1 MTTTQTQTAAVD
13 EVRREVLRAYERLRA
28 IRTQVLTQQ
37 DHITA
42 MSRRVSGAEASIRSL
57 QGVDDP
63 AARQSLGRD
72 IALEMEEART
82 NGRRS
87 YTIGLE
93 VARDLQQVQSSLSQ
107 VKADL
112 DGVDRSN
119 ATPQERS
126 DLVALSSRVDSM
138 AWSVALTRPAAVA
151 VTESMLYAEDRAR
164 VVSEQAL
171 SMTAADLTADDLRPE
186 DLTPLTTDLARAAEV
201 GSHLQVTSADSLRTA
216 EVATEHSELVSE
228 AAHAR
233 MATQQQREIPGDS
246 PGLDPAGP
254 QW

>member
-1 MTTTQTQTAAVD
+1 MAAQTQTAVVD
-13 EVRREVLRAYERLRA
+13 EVRREVLRAHERLRA
-28 IRTQVLTQQ
+28 VRTQVLTQQ
-37 DHITA
+37 DYITA

-57 QGVDDP
+57 QGVQDP
-63 AARQSLGRD
+63 AARQTLGRD
-72 IALEMEEART
+72 VAVEMEEARSS
-82 NGRRS
+82 GRRA

-93 VARDLQQVQSSLSQ
+93 VARDLQAVQSSLSQ

-112 DGVDRSN
+112 DGVDRSG

-126 DLVALSSRVDSM
+126 DLVALAARVDSM
-138 AWSVALTRPAAVA
+138 AWAVALTRPAATA

-164 VVSEQAL
+164 VVAEQAL
-171 SMTAADLTADDLRPE
+171 SSQAPAPADLRPD
-186 DLTPLTTDLARAAEV
+186 DLTPLNTDLARAAEV
-201 GSHLQVTSADSLRTA
+201 GSHLQVTSSDSLRTA

-233 MATQQQREIPGDS
+233 MSMQQQRELPGEG
-246 PGLDPAGP
+246 PGLDSVGP